1 MGRVLARPNPVGYVP
16 LSQTVA
22 RSLKSLGCTKFR
34 KMEPSSNPNPASL
47 MPRRTAHPFT
57 AYAALCALAL
67 GGCASSA
74 PAAESPRATPQETPT
89 RAQAQGPRPYS
100 QVIPGSAQ
108 TDEGL
113 FKVHRVEG
121 NLLYE
126 IPDSLLGRD
135 MLLIT
140 QIAGS
145 PEDLSPFLNAGT
157 NVAEQVVRWERME
170 NRVLL
175 RTVSFAKVAP
185 DSLPIA
191 RSVQVNTFPP
201 VIRSFEVRAESPDGG
216 PVIDVTSLFETDVEA
231 IGGLN
236 AMQRNNFG
244 VRRLDPSRT
253 FIDSARSFPLNI
265 EVRHT
270 LTYEAARPPTQART
284 GTISMQMAQSM
295 VLLPEEPMRH
305 RYHDPR
311 VGWFTVQQVDF
322 GSEEYK
328 ADTRRLIRRWRLEP
342 SDPQAY
348 ARGEL
353 VEPRKPIVFYL
364 DPGTPEEWRP
374 YIRQGVLDWAPVFE
388 TAGFRNAIQVKD
400 PPSPEEDPEFSPE
413 DVRYNMVRYTANL
426 TRNAVGPSVSDP
438 RTGEIIAS
446 DIIWYHNHLRSYRNR
461 LMIETGAA
469 NPAARSLRMDRDYIG
484 EAVRQVIAHEIGHA
498 IGLPHNMTASAA
510 FPVDSLRSPSF
521 TSRHGVSASV
531 MEYARQNYVAQPG
544 DGVERFIRMMG
555 PYDHYAVNWGYRVIP
570 DADTPEKE
578 KPVLDRWILERAH
591 DPMYRFGP
599 QGYNLDP
606 RIQTEDLGD
615 DPVRASGYGIANLQ
629 RVLPNLVE
637 WTSTPGDDY
646 TELEELYGELVASWN
661 RYIGHV
667 VTVIGGVHQ
676 TLLTSDQEGVP
687 FEPVAGDRQ
696 REALAF
702 LARELFATPEWLNEP
717 SVLRRTEP
725 AGALDRIQRL
735 QALRLRQLLDPAR
748 MARMVEAEVF
758 DPTRAYPL
766 PEFMGDLQRAIWT
779 ELDGSGSI
787 DPFRRNLQRAHVER
801 LGAFVTGEL
810 GDGISSDAAAL
821 ARAELVRLR
830 DAIDARL
837 RRSGGDTLTR
847 AHLQDQGARIR
858 GILEG

>member
-1 MGRVLARPNPVGYVP
+1 MDRRLIPI
-16 LSQTVA
+16 LVA
-22 RSLKSLGCTKFR
+22 C
-34 KMEPSSNPNPASL
+34 
-47 MPRRTAHPFT
+47 
-57 AYAALCALAL
+57 AALHALAM
-67 GGCASSA
+67 GGCASAPSTAEAA
-74 PAAESPRATPQETPT
+74 PARAAPSQEAPARGQAAE
-89 RAQAQGPRPYS
+89 PRPYT
-100 QVIPGSAQ
+100 QVVPASAE

-121 NLLYE
+121 ALLYE
-126 IPDSLLGRD
+126 VPDSLLGRD

-157 NVAEQVVRWERME
+157 NVAEQVVRWERAG

-175 RTVSFAKVAP
+175 RTISFAKVAP
-185 DSLPIA
+185 DTLPIA

-201 VIRSFEVRAESPDGG
+201 VIRSFEVRAESPTGG

-231 IGGLN
+231 IGGLSSG
-236 AMQRNNFG
+236 QRTSFG

-270 LTYEAARPPTQART
+270 LTYEATRPPTQART

-295 VLLPEEPMRH
+295 VLLPADPMRH

-322 GSEEYK
+322 GSDEYK
-328 ADTRRLIRRWRLEP
+328 ADTRRLIRRWRLVP
-342 SDPQAY
+342 SDPEAY
-348 ARGEL
+348 ARGEV
-353 VEPRKPIVFYL
+353 VEPVQPIVFYL
-364 DPGTPEEWRP
+364 DPGTPDEWRS
-374 YIRQGVLDWAPVFE
+374 YIRQGVLDWQPVFE
-388 TAGFRNAIQVKD
+388 TAGFRNAILVRD
-400 PPSPEEDPEFSPE
+400 PPSPEEDPDFSPE

-469 NPAARSLRMDRDYIG
+469 NPVARSLRMDRDYIG

-498 IGLPHNMTASAA
+498 LGLPHNMTASAA
-510 FPVDSLRSPSF
+510 FPVDSLRSPTF
-521 TSRHGVSASV
+521 TSRYGVSASI

-555 PYDHYAVNWGYRVIP
+555 PYDHYSVNWGYRVIP
-570 DADTPEKE
+570 DAATPADE
-578 KPVLDRWILERAH
+578 KPVLDWWILERAH

-599 QGYNLDP
+599 QGYGLDP
-606 RIQTEDLGD
+606 RIQTEELGD
-615 DPVRASGYGIANLQ
+615 DPVRASGHGIANLR

-637 WTSTPGDDY
+637 WTSAPGEGFA
-646 TELEELYGELVASWN
+646 ELEEIYGELVVAWN

-667 VTVIGGVHQ
+667 ITVIGGVHQ
-676 TLLTSDQEGVP
+676 TLLVSDQDGVP
-687 FEPVAGDRQ
+687 FEPVAGGRQ
-696 REALAF
+696 REAMAF
-702 LARELFATPEWLNEP
+702 LTRELFATPEWLNEAA
-717 SVLRRTEP
+717 VLRRIEP
-725 AGALDRIQRL
+725 SGALDRIQRL
-735 QALRLRQLLDPAR
+735 QANRLRQLLDPAR
-748 MARMVEAEVF
+748 MARLVEVQVS
-758 DPTRAYPL
+758 DPGGAYPL
-766 PEFMGDLQRAIWT
+766 PEFMGDLRSAIWS
-779 ELDGSGSI
+779 ELEGSGST
-787 DPFRRNLQRAHVER
+787 DAFRRNLQRAHVER
-801 LGAFVTGEL
+801 LGAFVSGEI
-810 GDGISSDAAAL
+810 GEGASSDAAAM
-821 ARAELVRLR
+821 ARAELVRLAA
-830 DAIDARL
+830 AIEARL
-837 RRSGGDTLTR
+837 RRSGGDALTR
-847 AHLQDQGARIR
+847 AHLEDQAARIH